1 MIRHEHN
8 MNTEMKTEQINQRQA
23 AVEPYVAPDIEVID
37 IELQQNILFTGSTLP
52 PDPGDGGDL

>member
-1 MIRHEHN
+1 